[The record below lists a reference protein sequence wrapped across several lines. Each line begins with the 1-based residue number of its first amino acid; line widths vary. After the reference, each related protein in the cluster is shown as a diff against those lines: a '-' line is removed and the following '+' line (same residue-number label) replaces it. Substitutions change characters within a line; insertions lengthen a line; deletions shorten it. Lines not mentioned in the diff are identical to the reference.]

1 MWRGCGRVDA
11 TSTSTRWR
19 SGASWASVSIPSSCG
34 EYCVSWMT
42 GSLRFAFQ
50 SQTKLYL
57 ISDFFNGGELFYY
70 LSNGRFSENRAR
82 FYAAEIAMGL
92 QYLHSKG
99 IVYRDLKPENLL
111 LDADGHIKI
120 TDFGLSKEN
129 VEGQELHSLCG
140 TPEYLAP
147 EIIMKK
153 VGGVSAREA

>member
-1 MWRGCGRVDA
+1 MN
-11 TSTSTRWR
+11 
-19 SGASWASVSIPSSCG
+19 
-34 EYCVSWMT
+34 

-82 FYAAEIAMGL
+82 FYAAEIALGL
-92 QYLHSKG
+92 HYLHSQG

-111 LDADGHIKI
+111 LDADGHIRI
-120 TDFGLSKEN
+120 TDFGLSKPDVSGN
-129 VEGQELHSLCG
+129 ELRSLCG

-147 EIIMKK
+147 EILNRTGHGRAVDWWSLGALLYEMLTGW
-153 VGGVSAREA
+153 VALAGPRDA

>member
-1 MWRGCGRVDA
+1 MLD
-11 TSTSTRWR
+11 
-19 SGASWASVSIPSSCG
+19 
-34 EYCVSWMT
+34 YCP
-42 GSLRFAFQ
+42 
-50 SQTKLYL
+50 
-57 ISDFFNGGELFYY
+57 GGELFYH
-70 LSNGRFSENRAR
+70 LGRAKKFSEERAR

-153 VGGVSAREA
+153 VGAGSESEE